1 MSDFIELGPLQ
12 LVLATVLIVAAGV
25 VSMALRLGVER
36 RLGIAALR
44 TVIQLGLLGLVLEK
58 IFALRNPVLVVGLL
72 LLMTVF
78 AAREAVTRASRH
90 YRGILIDAWLT
101 MAATCMVVGG
111 MVTQVV
117 VGVEP
122 WYEPQYVIPLLGMIL
137 GNSLTGISLC
147 LDRFMDH
154 LVVRSAEVELR
165 IAFGATRREA
175 LEAPLRD
182 AVRTGMI
189 PIINSMAAAGIVSL
203 PGMMTGQI
211 LAGSPPLQAV
221 AYQIVVMF
229 MIAAAVALGAMLVVL
244 LAGRRFMGIDATLR
258 LERLTVEKA

>member
-1 MSDFIELGPLQ
+1 MKELIQLGPLQ
-12 LVLATVLIVAAGV
+12 LGIATGLIVAAGA
-25 VSMALRLGVER
+25 VSLVLRLGVEK
-36 RLGIAALR
+36 RLGVAALR
-44 TVIQLGLLGLVLEK
+44 TVIQLGLLGLILERV
-58 IFALRNPVLVVGLL
+58 FAVRNPYVVVGLL

-78 AAREAVTRASRH
+78 AAREAVGRSSRR
-90 YRGILIDAWLT
+90 YKGILADAWLT
-101 MAATCMVVGG
+101 MAATCFLVGG
-111 MVTQVV
+111 IVTQVV

-122 WYEPQYVIPLLGMIL
+122 WYDPQYVIPLLGMIL

-154 LVVRSAEVELR
+154 LETRSAEVELR
-165 IAFGATRREA
+165 IAYGATRREA
-175 LEAPLRD
+175 LAVPLKD

-211 LAGSPPLQAV
+211 LAGSPPMQAV

-229 MIAAAVALGAMLVVL
+229 MIAAAVALGAMLVVV
-244 LAGRRFMGIDATLR
+244 LAGRHFMGVDATLR
-258 LERLTVEKA
+258 LDRMTGSRN

>member
-1 MSDFIELGPLQ
+1 MSGFIELGYAQ
-12 LVLATVLIVAAGV
+12 LAIATVLIIAAGV
-25 VSMALRLGVER
+25 VSLVLRLGIER

-44 TVIQLGLLGLVLEK
+44 TVVQLGLLGLILER
-58 IFALRNPVLVVGLL
+58 IFALRNPLLVIGLL
-72 LLMTVF
+72 VLMTVF
-78 AAREAVTRASRH
+78 AAREAVARASRG
-90 YRGILIDAWLT
+90 YRGILLDAWLT
-101 MAATCMVVGG
+101 MAASCFVVGG
-111 MVTQVV
+111 MVTRFV
-117 VGVEP
+117 VGVDP
-122 WYEPQYVIPLLGMIL
+122 WYDPQYVIPLLGMIL

-154 LVVRSAEVELR
+154 LQARSAEVELR
-165 IAFGATRREA
+165 IAFGANRREA
-175 LEAPLRD
+175 LAGPLRD

-229 MIAAAVALGAMLVVL
+229 MIAAAVALGAMLVVV
-244 LAGRRFMGIDATLR
+244 LAGRHFMGPDATLR
-258 LERLTVEKA
+258 LDRLTRKSS

>member
-1 MSDFIELGPLQ
+1 MSDFIELGPQQ
-12 LVLATVLIVAAGV
+12 LAIATLLIVVAGL

-36 RLGIAALR
+36 RLGLAALR
-44 TVIQLGLLGLVLEK
+44 TVIQLGLLGLVLER
-58 IFALRNPVLVVGLL
+58 IFALRNPALIVALL

-78 AAREAVTRASRH
+78 AAREAVGRASRR

-101 MAATCMVVGG
+101 MAATCFVVGG

-117 VGVEP
+117 VGVDP

-154 LVVRSAEVELR
+154 LEMRAPEVELR
-165 IAFGATRREA
+165 IAFGANRREA
-175 LEAPLRD
+175 LAAPLRD

-229 MIAAAVALGAMLVVL
+229 MIAAAVALGAMLVVV
-244 LAGRRFMGIDATLR
+244 LAARHFMGPDATLR
-258 LERLTVEKA
+258 LDRMTSR

>member
-1 MSDFIELGPLQ
+1 MSDFIELGIPQ
-12 LVLATVLIVAAGV
+12 LAVATLLIIAAGV
-25 VSMALRLGVER
+25 VSLALRLGVER

-44 TVIQLGLLGLVLEK
+44 TVIQLGLLGLILEQV
-58 IFALRNPVLVVGLL
+58 FALESAWLVAGLL
-72 LLMTVF
+72 ILMTVF
-78 AAREAVTRASRH
+78 AAREAVTRASRG
-90 YRGILIDAWLT
+90 YRGILVDAWLT
-101 MAATCMVVGG
+101 MAATCFVVGG

-122 WYEPQYVIPLLGMIL
+122 WYDPQYVIPLLGMIL

-175 LEAPLRD
+175 LAAPLRD

-189 PIINSMAAAGIVSL
+189 PIINSMAAAGVVSL

-221 AYQIVVMF
+221 AYQVVVMF
-229 MIAAAVALGAMLVVL
+229 MIAAAVAMGAMLVVV
-244 LAGRRFMGIDATLR
+244 LAGRHFMGPDATLR
-258 LERLTVEKA
+258 LDRLTAKKS

>member
-12 LVLATVLIVAAGV
+12 LVLATVLIVAAGA

-36 RLGIAALR
+36 RLGVAALR

-101 MAATCMVVGG
+101 MAATCMGVGG

>member
-1 MSDFIELGPLQ
+1 MGVLIELGPLQ
-12 LVLATVLIVAAGV
+12 LGLAALLIVAAGL
-25 VSMALRLGVER
+25 VSLALRLGVER
-36 RLGIAALR
+36 RLGVAALR
-44 TVIQLGLLGLVLEK
+44 TVIQLGLLGLVLER
-58 IFALRNPVLVVGLL
+58 IFAIRHPVLVVGLL
-72 LLMTVF
+72 ILMTVF
-78 AAREAVTRASRH
+78 AAREAVGRASH
-90 YRGILIDAWLT
+90 GYRGILMDAWLT
-101 MAATCMVVGG
+101 MAATCLVIGG
-111 MVTQVV
+111 VVTQVV

-154 LVVRSAEVELR
+154 LEVRSAEVELR

-175 LEAPLRD
+175 LAAPLRD

-189 PIINSMAAAGIVSL
+189 PIINSMA
-203 PGMMTGQI
+203 GMMTGQI

-229 MIAAAVALGAMLVVL
+229 MIAAAVALGAMLVVV
-244 LAGRRFMGIDATLR
+244 LAGRHFMGVDATLR
-258 LERLTVEKA
+258 LDRLMSKKT